1 MTKAN
6 LLWIDLEMTG
16 LDPLE
21 DKIVE
26 VAAIATDFDFN
37 KIETYQASVRTDPE
51 FMANRMTGEF
61 WDKNDA
67 SRQSLIKQSSSAEA
81 KTLAEIED
89 DLLKIIKEKFDN
101 EAPIYLAGNSVHQD
115 RKFMSLAWPTLDEK
129 LSYRMLDVSA
139 WKIIFENRGV
149 KFTKPELH
157 RALDDIQGSIDE
169 LKYYLKRVK
178 FWWIVWARSKLR
190 AWF

>member
-37 KIETYQASVRTDPE
+37 KIETYQAPARTDPE

-67 SRQSLIKQSSSAEA
+67 SRQSLIKQSSSTEA

-178 FWWIVWARSKLR
+178 F
-190 AWF
+190 

>member
-101 EAPIYLAGNSVHQD
+101 EASIYLAGNSVHQD

-190 AWF
+190 TWF

>member
-1 MTKAN
+1 
-6 LLWIDLEMTG
+6 MTG

-26 VAAIATDFDFN
+26 VAVIATDFDFN

-51 FMANRMTGEF
+51 FMTNRMTGEF

-67 SRQSLIKQSSSAEA
+67 SRQSLIKQSSSVES

-89 DLLKIIKEKFDN
+89 DLLKIIEEKFDN
-101 EAPIYLAGNSVHQD
+101 EAPIYLAGNSIHQD

-139 WKIIFENRGV
+139 WKIVFESRGV

-178 FWWIVWARSKLR
+178 FWWIA
-190 AWF
+190 

>member
-1 MTKAN
+1 
-6 LLWIDLEMTG
+6 MTG

-89 DLLKIIKEKFDN
+89 DLLKIIEEKFDN
-101 EAPIYLAGNSVHQD
+101 EAPIYLAGNSIHQD

-139 WKIIFENRGV
+139 WKIIFESRGV

-178 FWWIVWARSKLR
+178 F
-190 AWF
+190 

>member
-51 FMANRMTGEF
+51 FMSNRMTGEF

-89 DLLKIIKEKFDN
+89 DLLEVIKEKFDN

-139 WKIIFENRGV
+139 WKIVFENRGV

-178 FWWIVWARSKLR
+178 FWWIVWARNKLR
-190 AWF
+190 TWF

>member
-37 KIETYQASVRTDPE
+37 KIETYQAPARTDPE

-67 SRQSLIKQSSSAEA
+67 SRQSLIKQSSSTEA

-89 DLLKIIKEKFDN
+89 DL
-101 EAPIYLAGNSVHQD
+101 
-115 RKFMSLAWPTLDEK
+115 
-129 LSYRMLDVSA
+129 
-139 WKIIFENRGV
+139 
-149 KFTKPELH
+149 
-157 RALDDIQGSIDE
+157 
-169 LKYYLKRVK
+169 
-178 FWWIVWARSKLR
+178 
-190 AWF
+190 

>member
-6 LLWIDLEMTG
+6 LLWVDLEMTG

-51 FMANRMTGEF
+51 FMTNRMTGEF

-190 AWF
+190 TWF